1 MEENQESN
9 SPLPKVEDFLNQVVS
24 ILIEQQGGQIITGQ
38 LVTDGTN
45 FGIQNVGF
53 PANAVKEIRVI
64 EAPVSIN
71 LVRAV
76 FVV

>member
-1 MEENQESN
+1 MEDNQESN
-9 SPLPKVEDFLNQVVS
+9 LPKVEDFVNQVVS
-24 ILIEQQGGQIITGQ
+24 IFIEQQDQIISGI

-45 FGIQNVGF
+45 FGVQHVGF

-64 EAPVSIN
+64 AAPVEVN
-71 LVRAV
+71 LIRAV